1 MSLPLLTPALAP
13 PAVPVLDERITP
25 GYYLRDGVRLGP
37 YISGLLER
45 CSTVF
50 DIKPA
55 LTADLARP
63 EAAGLIDNGGVIEDG
78 AHVTGPV
85 IVQTGARIEAGARV
99 VGPVLVCEGAVVS
112 AGALLRDHVVIGP
125 RAQVGS
131 GAEITRSLLGAG
143 IFAKHACFIG
153 DSVIGSGVNFGAF
166 SSTTGL
172 LSSAGPVVEPAVKE
186 ITVTVGEAR
195 YGTGQT
201 KFGAVVGDGVIL
213 PAATVLSPGTLIGP
227 GTVIY
232 PRNQL
237 GGFMPTGSRIR

>member
-1 MSLPLLTPALAP
+1 MGPTLLITATAPAAV
-13 PAVPVLDERITP
+13 PAVDERITP
-25 GYYLRDGVRLGP
+25 GYYLRDGGRLGP
-37 YISGLLER
+37 YIGGLLER
-45 CSTVF
+45 CVTVF

-55 LTADLARP
+55 LTADLDRP
-63 EAAGLIDNGGVIEDG
+63 AAAGLTDNGGIIEDG
-78 AHVTGPV
+78 AYVTGAV
-85 IVQTGARIEAGARV
+85 VVQAGARIEAGARV
-99 VGPVLVCEGAVVS
+99 VGPVLVCEGAVVG
-112 AGALLRDHVVIGP
+112 AGALVRDHVVVGP
-125 RAQVGS
+125 RTQVGF

-153 DSVIGSGVNFGAF
+153 DSVIGSSVNFGVF

-186 ITVTVGEAR
+186 ITVTVGEDR

-201 KFGAVVGDGVIL
+201 KFGAVVGDGVTL
-213 PAATVLSPGTLIGP
+213 SAGTVLSPGTLIGP

-232 PRNQL
+232 PRTQL